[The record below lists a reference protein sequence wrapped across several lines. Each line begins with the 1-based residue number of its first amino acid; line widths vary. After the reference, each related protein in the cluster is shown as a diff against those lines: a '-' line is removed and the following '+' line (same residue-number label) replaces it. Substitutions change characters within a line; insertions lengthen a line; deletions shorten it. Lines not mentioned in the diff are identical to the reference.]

1 VVGEAMKYDLARQ
14 QVPCL
19 TEKGIEPSGLGPLE
33 VNVLFTDVDATRA
46 ALQAAT
52 RLATDLNAFIRIRA
66 TIVVPFALP
75 LDHPQVAIPFMEKV
89 LSGLVSE
96 FEQNSLDITAHLYL
110 SRSRVETF
118 LQILPPKSLAV
129 IASRKRP
136 WPTPESWIARS
147 LQSGGH
153 RVVIVSLERGNAERA
168 SVGALRLAR

>member
-1 VVGEAMKYDLARQ
+1 MKYDLARQ

-19 TEKGIEPSGLGPLE
+19 TEKGIEPCGLGPLE

-52 RLATDLNAFIRIRA
+52 RLATDLGAVMRIRA
-66 TIVVPFALP
+66 AIVVPFALP
-75 LDHPQVAIPFMEKV
+75 LDHPQVSIPFMEEV

-118 LQILPPKSLAV
+118 SQILPPKSLVV
-129 IASRKRP
+129 IARRKRL
-136 WPTPESWIARS
+136 WPTLESRIARS
-147 LQSGGH
+147 LQSDGH
-153 RVVIVSLERGNAERA
+153 RVVMVSLKREMTGEIR
-168 SVGALRLAR
+168 